1 MHVQTA
7 GGTDD
12 SLQDVF
18 LELRAPLC
26 HYVFR
31 ILRDR
36 EEAEDIAQEVF
47 LRLLC
52 AVSGGETIFATRSW
66 LFQAA
71 RNLAIDH
78 HRRSA
83 HLLYLEEKDWKSTP
97 ETGPNAEE
105 RLIVRD
111 RRQKVSAA
119 ICHLSPRERHCV
131 QMRASGMLYREI
143 AGVLGVRITSV
154 ENYWSRAVKK
164 IHRCLA
170 QPRTPAPEGKQTSA

>member
-1 MHVQTA
+1 MIVHVQAA
-7 GGTDD
+7 GGSDS
-12 SLQDVF
+12 SLQDAF
-18 LELRAPLC
+18 LELRGPLR

-47 LRLLC
+47 LRLLR

-71 RNLAIDH
+71 RNLAIDR

-83 HLLYLEEKDWKSTP
+83 HLLYLEEEDWKGTP
-97 ETGPNAEE
+97 ETAPNPEE

-111 RRQKVSAA
+111 RRQKVLAA
-119 ICHLSPRERHCV
+119 IGHLSPRERHCV
-131 QMRASGMLYREI
+131 QMRVAGMLHREI

-154 ENYWSRAVKK
+154 ENYCSRAVKK
-164 IHRCLA
+164 IHRGLS
-170 QPRTPAPEGKQTSA
+170 QPHSPAPESK